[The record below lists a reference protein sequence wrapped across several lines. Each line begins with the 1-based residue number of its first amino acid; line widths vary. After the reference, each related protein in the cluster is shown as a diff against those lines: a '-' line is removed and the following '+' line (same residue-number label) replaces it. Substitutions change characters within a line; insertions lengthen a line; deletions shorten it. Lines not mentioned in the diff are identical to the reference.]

1 VVFKQPSRFTTP
13 NQGTKRQPWPVSAGK
28 SAPRQV
34 KPKIMNFILASA
46 KKKNYFIV
54 ARI

>member
-1 VVFKQPSRFTTP
+1 MTVKRVSRRFVFIFKANADSKI
-13 NQGTKRQPWPVSAGK
+13 GIK
-28 SAPRQV
+28 SIPR
-34 KPKIMNFILASA
+34 IEAMLASA